1 MRTAVLVRNR
11 CPFIG
16 IAVTLAGLSARGGQ
30 PDFRETSPVGVCVI
44 DILMRDLLGHDF
56 SMLQGDYLR

>member
-1 MRTAVLVRNR
+1 MRTAVLGRNR

-16 IAVTLAGLSARGGQ
+16 IAVIWPDSLYQGARLI
-30 PDFRETSPVGVCVI
+30 FETSPVGFRVI
-44 DILMRDLLGHDF
+44 DIPMRDLFGHDF